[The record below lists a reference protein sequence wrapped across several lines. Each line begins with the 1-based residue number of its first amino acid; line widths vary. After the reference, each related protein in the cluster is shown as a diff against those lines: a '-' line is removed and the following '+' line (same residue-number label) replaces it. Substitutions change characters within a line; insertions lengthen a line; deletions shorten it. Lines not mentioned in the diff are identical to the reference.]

1 VLLTATQAA
10 KWGGAQ
16 RLSVASLDRFVARVR
31 GSVLSEWVISRTSLE
46 ATMSEIALEDVQSQ
60 VPTLQVSLSRVG
72 VTNVEKVIRIQANGT
87 EQLYSARL
95 DCFVDLGPQQKGAHM
110 SRFEEVV
117 NDAIGEVV
125 LGESALR
132 AETLAQ
138 HIAEKVRDRQEA
150 RRAEVHIE
158 ARYPEH
164 KPAPESG
171 IVTQEIYSLL
181 GAAVASEIGTRR
193 LVGVRAQGMTA
204 CPCAQGLVEARS
216 RERLLGEGFAEDE
229 IERIFE
235 AVPVATHN
243 QRGLGTL
250 HIGCPEDC
258 VNDIDAQ
265 ALLAIVEDSMSSE
278 IYELMKRSDEG
289 AVVEK
294 AHRRPRFVE
303 DCVREMV
310 RGVVDRF
317 PILTSRHF
325 ISARQENLETIHQH
339 NVTAERFGLLGEIRR
354 ELHTGEHSAHHVSMR
369 EWLDG
374 RA

>member
-1 VLLTATQAA
+1 MTLP
-10 KWGGAQ
+10 
-16 RLSVASLDRFVARVR
+16 
-31 GSVLSEWVISRTSLE
+31 
-46 ATMSEIALEDVQSQ
+46 LEDVQSR
-60 VPTLQVSLSRVG
+60 VPTLSLSLSRVG
-72 VTNVEKVIRIQANGT
+72 VTNVEKVIRIRTNGT

-95 DCFVDLGPQQKGAHM
+95 DCFVDLGPHQKGAHM

-125 LGESALR
+125 LGESAFR

-138 HIAEKVRDRQEA
+138 HIAEKVRDRQGA
-150 RRAEVHIE
+150 LRAEVHIE
-158 ARYPEH
+158 ARYPEY
-164 KPAPESG
+164 KPAPVSG
-171 IVTQEIYSLL
+171 IETQEIYSLL
-181 GAAVASEIGTRR
+181 GAAVASEAGTRR
-193 LVGVRAQGMTA
+193 LIGVRAQGMTA
-204 CPCAQGLVEARS
+204 CPCAQILVQARS
-216 RERLLGEGFAEDE
+216 HERLLEDGFSESE
-229 IERIFE
+229 IERIFA

-258 VNDIDAQ
+258 DTDIDAKW
-265 ALLAIVEDSMSSE
+265 LVSIVEDSMSSE

-310 RGVVDRF
+310 RGVVERLDF
-317 PILTSRHF
+317 LTDKHF
-325 ISARQENLETIHQH
+325 VSARQENLETIHQH
-339 NVTAERFGLLGEIRR
+339 NVQAERFGLLGEVRGEIAS
-354 ELHTGEHSAHHVSMR
+354 GEHSPHHVTLR

-374 RA
+374 AN